1 MLLRTTLFRV
11 PRRLPAAPS
20 RLVCTP
26 RALATG
32 VSKKEDTSKFTDA
45 EFGQKVAA
53 DDSAAQLMHDA
64 SKGKYAYIND
74 FAASLNKG
82 PVKLSFKD
90 APKTAQDEAQEKAL
104 SMIQRSMLVGSL
116 ACVMSFVIGW
126 QIVKRWM
133 GVANARVC
141 PAGPTNPERRPPHS
155 TVCAARA
162 WMCSHS
168 RTAAQEFSERMNEKM
183 PKVAADVDSSM
194 LGRRMHDSWLKVPSR
209 PCVEDHAPSCP
220 PAVAAATTAVVAP

>member
-155 TVCAARA
+155 TVCALAPGCA
-162 WMCSHS
+162 P
-168 RTAAQEFSERMNEKM
+168 T
-183 PKVAADVDSSM
+183 P
-194 LGRRMHDSWLKVPSR
+194 GPPRRSFLSG
-209 PCVEDHAPSCP
+209 
-220 PAVAAATTAVVAP
+220 